1 MNKAILIGNLTRDP
15 EVRTTG
21 SGTTVCTFTIAVNR
35 RFQNQAGE
43 RVSDFFNIVAW
54 RQLGELCGKYLSKGR
69 KVSVIGEIQN
79 RSYDAKDGSKRYI
92 TEIIADE
99 IEFLTPKGQEGGSG
113 SGGSSRG
120 RGGGSGTVKRIVSFQ
135 ATLVETAKSRQSAAC
150 AERTSLRR
158 LHCVQTLFGSIEMH
172 C

>member
-113 SGGSSRG
+113 Y
-120 RGGGSGTVKRIVSFQ
+120 
-135 ATLVETAKSRQSAAC
+135 ERQNTPAPEGFS
-150 AERTSLRR
+150 E
-158 LHCVQTLFGSIEMH
+158 IEDDELPF
-172 C
+172 

>member
-79 RSYDAKDGSKRYI
+79 RSYDAKDGSKRY
-92 TEIIADE
+92 
-99 IEFLTPKGQEGGSG
+99 
-113 SGGSSRG
+113 SSPPRA
-120 RGGGSGTVKRIVSFQ
+120 RR
-135 ATLVETAKSRQSAAC
+135 AAAAAAAMSAA
-150 AERTSLRR
+150 ALSARTLLPPRASLR
-158 LHCVQTLFGSIEMH
+158 
-172 C
+172 

>member
-113 SGGSSRG
+113 AGSDINWNILIRSQSQR
-120 RGGGSGTVKRIVSFQ
+120 SFHR
-135 ATLVETAKSRQSAAC
+135 SPGRQSEHRAWG
-150 AERTSLRR
+150 E
-158 LHCVQTLFGSIEMH
+158 
-172 C
+172 